1 MHWNIYIHWLISIA
15 LAILCGGLIGYERQ
29 NKLKSAGVKTHMLV
43 TLGSALIMI
52 VSKYA
57 FTDIVNLNN
66 VSFDPSRIAAQVV
79 SGIGFIGAGTIVLTK
94 HNIVDG
100 LTTATGLWASAA
112 VGLAIGGG
120 LYFLG
125 IISTLCILLI
135 YTVISH
141 FDNHKISNQTGINL
155 FLDFVGNVQD
165 IKELQNNL
173 KEHNYPDA
181 DVSILSCHEKA
192 FYLRLYVTVNSDHD
206 FLHLFTYLTNNP
218 QIHRIDLE

>member
-1 MHWNIYIHWLISIA
+1 MQLHLYLQWIFSVF

-57 FTDIVNLNN
+57 FMDVLHFNN
-66 VSFDPSRIAAQVV
+66 ISFDPSRIAAQVV

-94 HNIVDG
+94 HNIIDG
-100 LTTATGLWASAA
+100 LTTATGLWVSAA

-120 LYFLG
+120 LYVLG
-125 IISTLCILLI
+125 IISTIGILLI
-135 YTVISH
+135 YTVVSH
-141 FDNHKISNQTGINL
+141 LDRHKITNQTGMNL
-155 FLDFVGNVQD
+155 FLDFVGNVPSIQ
-165 IKELQNNL
+165 ELQDNL

-181 DVSILSCHEKA
+181 DISILSCHDKV
-192 FYLRLYVTVNSDHD
+192 FYLRLHVTVNSDHD
-206 FLHLFTYLTNNP
+206 FKHLFTYLANNP